1 MKVKFY
7 TLGCKVNQY
16 ESQAM
21 TEQLLNKGYEL
32 CTGEEKADVIV
43 VNSCTVTNE
52 ADRKTRQAVRRFK
65 KNNPDSV
72 VVLTGCVP
80 QAYPEKAR
88 ELTEADIVLGN
99 KSNHLLSSAL
109 DEFFTSGCR
118 IFGVSEHKKGDPF
131 CVQTISRFEER
142 TRASVKIQDGCNRFC
157 SYCAIPYAR
166 GRVRSKPLEVIKEEI
181 RTLAENGYKEVV
193 LVGINL
199 SSYGSDIG
207 VTFPEAVKAADSTD
221 GILRVRLGSLEPDH
235 LTDEVIAG
243 LAECKKLCPQ
253 FHISLQSGCDSTLKR
268 MNRHYDTEEYRRI
281 AKKLRESFPDCTL
294 TTDIMVGFAG
304 ETQEDFLSSVAFA
317 EEIGF
322 EKVHVFPYSIR
333 KGTNAEKLT
342 GHIDKA
348 VKEERSRIMI
358 ERTEKIRREF
368 LKKQVGK
375 TVEVLFET
383 ADSNGFIN
391 GYTTNYTPVKAK
403 LSESLCGKLIKIKI
417 TDAEG
422 DFCIGEPI

>member
-1 MKVKFY
+1 
-7 TLGCKVNQY
+7 
-16 ESQAM
+16 
-21 TEQLLNKGYEL
+21 
-32 CTGEEKADVIV
+32 
-43 VNSCTVTNE
+43 
-52 ADRKTRQAVRRFK
+52 
-65 KNNPDSV
+65 
-72 VVLTGCVP
+72 
-80 QAYPEKAR
+80 
-88 ELTEADIVLGN
+88 
-99 KSNHLLSSAL
+99 
-109 DEFFTSGCR
+109 
-118 IFGVSEHKKGDPF
+118 
-131 CVQTISRFEER
+131 
-142 TRASVKIQDGCNRFC
+142 
-157 SYCAIPYAR
+157 
-166 GRVRSKPLEVIKEEI
+166 
-181 RTLAENGYKEVV
+181 
-193 LVGINL
+193 
-199 SSYGSDIG
+199 
-207 VTFPEAVKAADSTD
+207 
-221 GILRVRLGSLEPDH
+221 
-235 LTDEVIAG
+235 
-243 LAECKKLCPQ
+243 
-253 FHISLQSGCDSTLKR
+253 
-268 MNRHYDTEEYRRI
+268 
-281 AKKLRESFPDCTL
+281 
-294 TTDIMVGFAG
+294 MVGFAG